1 MCSADNGLGQ
11 VNKAE
16 LSLDVLYAP
25 VATLPPKR
33 EVKEGENVEIE
44 CKIASNPRPAT
55 IQWYKEG
62 DDKFHQNG
70 PKLRLKGIDASH
82 NGNYVC
88 SATNYVQPTGRA
100 KTARTG
106 NATIAIN
113 VRHQPGK
120 SSSLTDITALKYCY
134 AYVACAETHMCTN

>member
-33 EVKEGENVEIE
+33 EVKEGENVEVE

-55 IQWYKEG
+55 IQVRNFNCTLHFAFNFAKKVQGVSSGSEPATYCQSRVVEL
-62 DDKFHQNG
+62 
-70 PKLRLKGIDASH
+70 PKSESTHPAST
-82 NGNYVC
+82 
-88 SATNYVQPTGRA
+88 SR
-100 KTARTG
+100 
-106 NATIAIN
+106 
-113 VRHQPGK
+113 
-120 SSSLTDITALKYCY
+120 
-134 AYVACAETHMCTN
+134 

>member
-88 SATNYVQPTGRA
+88 SATNRLGVERQNIVVVGESWEQFLFF
-100 KTARTG
+100 K
-106 NATIAIN
+106 
-113 VRHQPGK
+113 
-120 SSSLTDITALKYCY
+120 
-134 AYVACAETHMCTN
+134 

>member
-1 MCSADNGLGQ
+1 MLHITNTLCLSLKDAGSYVCSADNGLGQ

-55 IQWYKEG
+55 IQVRNCTKY
-62 DDKFHQNG
+62 
-70 PKLRLKGIDASH
+70 
-82 NGNYVC
+82 
-88 SATNYVQPTGRA
+88 TND
-100 KTARTG
+100 
-106 NATIAIN
+106 
-113 VRHQPGK
+113 
-120 SSSLTDITALKYCY
+120 L
-134 AYVACAETHMCTN
+134 

>member
-55 IQWYKEG
+55 IQVRNCTKY
-62 DDKFHQNG
+62 
-70 PKLRLKGIDASH
+70 
-82 NGNYVC
+82 
-88 SATNYVQPTGRA
+88 TND
-100 KTARTG
+100 
-106 NATIAIN
+106 
-113 VRHQPGK
+113 
-120 SSSLTDITALKYCY
+120 L
-134 AYVACAETHMCTN
+134 

>member
-55 IQWYKEG
+55 IQVRNCKRYTKDLQRATRLFIRPDTWDGCTTILLGLLMMGNCPNLSQHKLLSDQLDHPIYICCLSAKSS
-62 DDKFHQNG
+62 HQN
-70 PKLRLKGIDASH
+70 LD
-82 NGNYVC
+82 
-88 SATNYVQPTGRA
+88 
-100 KTARTG
+100 
-106 NATIAIN
+106 
-113 VRHQPGK
+113 
-120 SSSLTDITALKYCY
+120 
-134 AYVACAETHMCTN
+134 

>member
-33 EVKEGENVEIE
+33 EVKEGENVEVE

-55 IQWYKEG
+55 IQV
-62 DDKFHQNG
+62 
-70 PKLRLKGIDASH
+70 R
-82 NGNYVC
+82 
-88 SATNYVQPTGRA
+88 
-100 KTARTG
+100 
-106 NATIAIN
+106 N
-113 VRHQPGK
+113 VN
-120 SSSLTDITALKYCY
+120 
-134 AYVACAETHMCTN
+134 CTLYFLHCI

>member
-55 IQWYKEG
+55 IQVRDCTQYDILHRDFGTVHK
-62 DDKFHQNG
+62 D
-70 PKLRLKGIDASH
+70 IS
-82 NGNYVC
+82 
-88 SATNYVQPTGRA
+88 SGRE
-100 KTARTG
+100 RMG
-106 NATIAIN
+106 
-113 VRHQPGK
+113 
-120 SSSLTDITALKYCY
+120 
-134 AYVACAETHMCTN
+134 

>member
-33 EVKEGENVEIE
+33 EVKEGENVEVE

-55 IQWYKEG
+55 IQVRNFNCTLYSAMHLISRKRYRVS
-62 DDKFHQNG
+62 HMV
-70 PKLRLKGIDASH
+70 PKWCLLPKQG
-82 NGNYVC
+82 G
-88 SATNYVQPTGRA
+88 
-100 KTARTG
+100 
-106 NATIAIN
+106 
-113 VRHQPGK
+113 
-120 SSSLTDITALKYCY
+120 
-134 AYVACAETHMCTN
+134 

>member
-1 MCSADNGLGQ
+1 MSKL
-11 VNKAE
+11 KP
-16 LSLDVLYAP
+16 LII
-25 VATLPPKR
+25 LP
-33 EVKEGENVEIE
+33 
-44 CKIASNPRPAT
+44 
-55 IQWYKEG
+55 QWYKEG

-113 VRHQPGK
+113 VRHQPGEQEEPDRI
-120 SSSLTDITALKYCY
+120 LF
-134 AYVACAETHMCTN
+134 MQ